1 MLSVA
6 SLMNCRVP
14 RRKGAQSQAC
24 AGSGAALFLQRVLVL
39 FVKSFTL
46 RQFKAYGIISK
57 KLVRLENNVK

>member
-14 RRKGAQSQAC
+14 RRKEAQSQAR

-39 FVKSFTL
+39 FIKSFTL
-46 RQFKAYGIISK
+46 CDNL
-57 KLVRLENNVK
+57 KLMA